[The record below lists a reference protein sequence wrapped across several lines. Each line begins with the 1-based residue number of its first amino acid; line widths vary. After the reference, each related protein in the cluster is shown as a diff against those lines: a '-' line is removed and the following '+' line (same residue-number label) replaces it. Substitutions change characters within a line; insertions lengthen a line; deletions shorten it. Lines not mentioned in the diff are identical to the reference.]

1 MYFSTLAY
9 VPMFLD
15 TIRCDRRL

>member
-9 VPMFLD
+9 VTMFLD
-15 TIRCDRRL
+15 TIRYDRRL